1 MAEAKTDNKRIAK
14 NTLVLYA
21 RMLFTMLV
29 GLFTS
34 RVVLNT
40 LGVTDYGIIS
50 VVGGV
55 ISLFTFLNGGMVSA
69 TQRYLNFEL
78 GSGNSERLRAVFST
92 AMQIHF
98 LIAFGVILLG
108 ETIGLWFL
116 MEKLVIPAERMSAA
130 VWVYQFSVIS
140 CAVSIISVPYNA
152 AIIAHERMSA
162 FAYITILDVVLK
174 LLIVYML
181 VLSPYDKLISYSFL
195 GLLVQLLN
203 RYIYTRYCHK
213 HFSEAHFN
221 LKVDRQLF
229 KEMFSFAGWSFW
241 GNLAAMLYSQGLNMM
256 LNIFFGPVVNAA
268 RGIALQIQSAVQGF
282 VGNFQMALNPQI
294 TKTFAA
300 GDLDG
305 MHSLMF
311 RSARFSFL
319 LLFIFALP
327 IMLETDFILLVWLK
341 IVPQD
346 TAIFARLIL
355 CVALIYSIANPC
367 VIANQATG
375 KVKVYQM
382 VVGGTLLLILPVSYI
397 VLKCGAPAYSV
408 FIVHFFIESLAQF
421 FRMYMLRKLI
431 NLRLREYLTNIYI
444 PLFSTVVVA
453 IILPIFIHQILS
465 IGWFRL
471 FAVGIVS
478 VISVACA
485 SLFIALTKSERMFIL
500 QKLHLVHSK

>member
-1 MAEAKTDNKRIAK
+1 MQDTSANNKRIAK

-29 GLFTS
+29 GLYTS

-40 LGVTDYGIIS
+40 LGVEDYGIIS

-69 TQRYLNFEL
+69 TQRFLNFEL
-78 GSGNSERLRAVFST
+78 GTGNNERLRAVFST

-98 LIAFGVILLG
+98 LIAIGIIALG
-108 ETIGLWFL
+108 ETVGLWFL

-130 VWVYQFSVIS
+130 MWVYQFSVIT
-140 CAVSIISVPYNA
+140 CAVNIISVPYNA

-181 VLSPYDKLISYSFL
+181 VLSPYDKLVTYSFL

-213 HFSEAHFN
+213 HFPEAHFN
-221 LKVDRQLF
+221 LKIDRQQF

-256 LNIFFGPVVNAA
+256 LNMFFGPVVNAA
-268 RGIALQIQSAVQGF
+268 RGIALQIQGAVQGF

-294 TKTFAA
+294 TKNYAA
-300 GDLDG
+300 GDLAN
-305 MHSLMF
+305 MHLLMF

-319 LLFIFALP
+319 LLFMLSLP
-327 IMLETDFILLVWLK
+327 IFMETEFILRVWLK
-341 IVPQD
+341 TVPDD

-355 CVALIYSIANPC
+355 AISLIYSIANPC

-375 KVKVYQM
+375 KVKIYQI
-382 VVGGTLLLILPVSYI
+382 VVGCTLLTILPISYV
-397 VLKCGAPAYSV
+397 VLRLGAPGYSV
-408 FIVHFFIESLAQF
+408 FIVHFFVESVAQF
-421 FRMYMLRKLI
+421 LRMYMLRKLI
-431 NLRLREYLTNIYI
+431 HLPLRRYLTGIYLPVI
-444 PLFSTVVVA
+444 ATVA
-453 IILPIFIHQILS
+453 
-465 IGWFRL
+465 
-471 FAVGIVS
+471 VS
-478 VISVACA
+478 VIIPLLVRFNMVEGWTRLVTVAIVSLLSVAIC
-485 SLFIALTKSERMFIL
+485 SLLIGFTAHERKFIL
-500 QKLHLVHSK
+500 AKLLHRKS